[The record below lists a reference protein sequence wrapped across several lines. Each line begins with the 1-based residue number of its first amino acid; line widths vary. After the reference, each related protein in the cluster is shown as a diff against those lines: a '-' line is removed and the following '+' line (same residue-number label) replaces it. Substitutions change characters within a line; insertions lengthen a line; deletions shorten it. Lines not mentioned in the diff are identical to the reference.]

1 LWELPQ
7 SCLGAM
13 LLAWLYLRGTLLS
26 LERLQGG
33 RYLCQS
39 RGIAIS
45 LGLFVFWAR
54 FGAHPL
60 HESDRLIRA
69 HELGHTVQSRR
80 WSWLYIPTVGICS
93 VSRVLYS
100 LLYARWNRRLWT
112 GYFDGWP
119 ENEAD
124 WLGSIRRD
132 GSGRRVLLP
141 GGCPM
146 DCPLPRVGE

>member
-1 LWELPQ
+1 
-7 SCLGAM
+7 M
-13 LLAWLYLRGTLLS
+13 LLAWLHLRGTLLS
-26 LERLQGG
+26 VERLEGG

-80 WSWLYIPTVGICS
+80 WSWLYIPTVGVCS
-93 VSRVLYS
+93 VSRVFYS
-100 LLYARWNRRLWT
+100 WYYARTHKRFWT

-124 WLGSIRRD
+124 LLGNIGRD
-132 GSGRRVLLP
+132 GSGRRTLLP
-141 GGCPM
+141 GGCPL
-146 DCPLPRVGE
+146 DRPLGGVAE